1 MTHPYIMVA
10 EEKYG
15 QLLRDRCRHM
25 FSGTCMPSHD
35 HLHHDRVWKNAAH
48 LIERLIRAGIV
59 TDQDLAV
66 KAIIASFFHDTGL
79 TVNRGPDHGLE
90 SRHICSAFL
99 EMTDLTEDDRNEIL
113 DAVEKHDNK
122 EYTGNSDPSSLAAI
136 LSVADDMD
144 AFGEEGIGRYEE
156 IYAMRGIP
164 AAEMPGMIVANVLSR
179 FRHLESTYRM
189 FPDFIAEMSARAET
203 VTNHFQIK
211 PDE

>member
-1 MTHPYIMVA
+1 MAHPFIIAA

-15 QLLRDRCRHM
+15 QLLRDRCRHI
-25 FSGTCMPSHD
+25 FSGTGMPSHD

-48 LIERLIRAGIV
+48 LIERLTVAGMV
-59 TDQDLAV
+59 TDQGLAV

-90 SRHICSAFL
+90 SRQICSAFL
-99 EMTDLTEDDRNEIL
+99 ETADMTGDDRKEIL

-122 EYTGNSDPSSLAAI
+122 GYTGNSDPSSLAAI

-179 FRHLESTYRM
+179 LRHLESTYRM
-189 FPDFIAEMSARAET
+189 FPDFIAEMRLRAEI
-203 VTNHFQIK
+203 VTNHFTNIT
-211 PDE
+211 